1 MIAKIKIIFML
12 FLTAVALTS
21 GLALNVAASSSS
33 QDEEA
38 RKRLRAKLIR
48 YEAAYD
54 KYEAELTGEQK
65 KICQAK
71 IDVTSARLEG
81 RDEKELLGL
90 YKQLQDLIIEEAHRM
105 NKTVRVGISNTTLWR
120 VFNIEKPLLGTCFYI
135 ARLCRDSERMT
146 MQEKIREIKAQADIS
161 NDSRISQMAIELLT
175 ENERYEDAM
184 DYCREQIS
192 NIEQGKKK
200 GRISAYQYELIK
212 TRLFY
217 QKSLYRQAM
226 QDQGIDWDQVINIG
240 PHLVEIELTQWRIA
254 KKDAEEYTRENPKY
268 AQRCLSL
275 FSSNNPYLGS
285 IANLKEIKEFYESTL
300 RKISENS
307 AQAET
312 VSAAALPAIN
322 DKDKAKIDGANPKTW
337 EAAIDNAQGHIRE
350 ISAALI
356 TVAKDET
363 RSNDDRRKAIFL
375 LGRIENKES
384 LNFFVENMA
393 LYLQME
399 IVKGDD
405 DTLKETPCAYA
416 LRSARSWKV
425 AQAVFASL
433 EVTKSK
439 RERAHFAGVLGATL
453 GKNLALAA
461 IEEQLH
467 RTPRPIT
474 AQRRENLEAIREYL
488 LE

>member
-1 MIAKIKIIFML
+1 MIAKIKTIFML
-12 FLTAVALTS
+12 FLTGIALTCGVTS
-21 GLALNVAASSSS
+21 HVAASSGS

-38 RKRLRAKLIR
+38 RKRLRAKLIK

-54 KYEAELTGEQK
+54 KYEAELTDEQK
-65 KICQAK
+65 KICQASL
-71 IDVTSARLEG
+71 DVTRARLEG

-90 YKQLQDLIIEEAHRM
+90 YKQLQDLIIDEAHRM
-105 NKTVRVGISNTTLWR
+105 NKTVRVGIANTTLWR

-135 ARLCRDSERMT
+135 ARLCCDSEKMT

-161 NDSRISQMAIELLT
+161 NDSRIRRMAIELLT

-184 DYCREQIS
+184 DYCKEQIS

-200 GRISAYQYELIK
+200 GQISTYQYELIK
-212 TRLFY
+212 TRLLY
-217 QKSLYRQAM
+217 QNSLYSQAM
-226 QDQGIDWDQVINIG
+226 QEQGIDWDQVINIG

-254 KKDAEEYTRENPKY
+254 RKDAEEYIRENPKY

-300 RKISENS
+300 RKISEDG

-322 DKDKAKIDGANPKTW
+322 DKDKAKIDTANPKTW
-337 EAAIDNAQGHIRE
+337 EAAIEGAQDHIRE
-350 ISAALI
+350 VSASLIS
-356 TVAKDET
+356 VAKDET

-384 LNFFVENMA
+384 LNFLIENIT

-416 LRSARSWKV
+416 LRKTRNWKV

-433 EVTKSK
+433 EVPKSK
-439 RERAHFAGVLGATL
+439 RERIHFAGVLRATL
-453 GKNLALAA
+453 GKNLGLAA

-474 AQRRENLEAIREYL
+474 AQRRENLEAICEYL
-488 LE
+488 H